1 MIATVLGLVLLASPV
16 DLLPKPPPGRCLYD
30 PHGALDA
37 RSAAQLER
45 ACTDLDRSGDGQL
58 AVAVVDETDMG
69 DLGRDEFAAELFR
82 KWGIGHK
89 GRDDGV
95 LIVLKTGSPG
105 HRSARIEVGYG
116 LEGALPDGKVGAMLD
131 QLALPSF
138 RTGRY
143 GEGLVRLVGALVP
156 LIHQEAAAGGFERRR
171 QLRKQADDEARAA
184 VTTGA
189 GLFVALLIWAAVLLG
204 FRAVQRPPGRWT
216 EYAGYG
222 LLGGGALAALSR
234 GGPFKGQ
241 LLVAWALFSFLGAL
255 AFFAVRRHRC
265 PKCAGWKNVETELLR
280 EPTYW
285 RDGEALII
293 ERCTRCD
300 YRRSY
305 RKAIAR
311 RAHTVFI
318 GGGGFG
324 GGGGGG
330 GFGGGGGGGG
340 GDDGGG
346 FSGFGGGSS
355 GGGGGGRDF

>member
-1 MIATVLGLVLLASPV
+1 MIATVLGLLLLASPV
-16 DLLPKPPPGRCLYD
+16 DLLPRPPPGQCLYD
-30 PHGALDA
+30 PHRALDPG
-37 RSAAQLER
+37 SAAQLER
-45 ACTDLDRSGDGQL
+45 ACADLDRSGDGQL
-58 AVAVVDETDMG
+58 AVAVVDQTDVG
-69 DLGRDEFAAELFR
+69 DMDRKEFAVELFQ

-105 HRSARIEVGYG
+105 HRSAEIEVGYG
-116 LEGALPDGKVGAMLD
+116 LEGALPDGKVTAILD
-131 QLALPSF
+131 QVAMPSL
-138 RTGRY
+138 RAGRY
-143 GEGLVRLVGALVP
+143 GEGLVRLVDALLP
-156 LIHQEAAAGGFERRR
+156 LIHEEAATGGLERRR
-171 QLRKQADDEARAA
+171 QLQKQADDEARAA
-184 VTTGA
+184 ATTGV
-189 GLFVALLIWAAVLLG
+189 GLFLALLIWAVVLLG
-204 FRAVQRPPGRWT
+204 FRVVQRPPGKWT
-216 EYAGYG
+216 EYAGYALVG
-222 LLGGGALAALSR
+222 CGALAALSR

-241 LLVAWALFSFLGAL
+241 LLVAWGLFAFLGAV

-265 PKCAGWKNVETELLR
+265 PKCAGWKNIETELLR

-285 RDGEALII
+285 RDGEALVI
-293 ERCTRCD
+293 ERCTHCD

-324 GGGGGG
+324 GGGW
-330 GFGGGGGGGG
+330 GGGGGGGG
-340 GDDGGG
+340 DGGG